1 MKRQQEDSDSQII
14 GAIADSLMHTQVPAH
29 RLWCVRKGDWKGLF
43 FFMHSFLARA
53 IVPVIIVHT
62 VQYLCSNCK
71 AKARAWS
78 KSRAISAGDPQG
90 F

>member
-1 MKRQQEDSDSQII
+1 MKREWEDSDSHII
-14 GAIADSLMHTQVPAH
+14 GAIADNLMHTQVPVH

-43 FFMHSFLARA
+43 FFMHGFFARA
-53 IVPVIIVHT
+53 IVLGIIVHT
-62 VQYLCSNCK
+62 VQYLCPNCK

-78 KSRAISAGDPQG
+78 KSRAIPAWEAQG